1 VTDEAAQPRTSSR
14 LPEDTGVVQRKEITM
29 PSTMSGLEELYVEQV
44 NEAVAEGRMD
54 LVEQLNDEYLDKALQ
69 LLLETS

>member
-1 VTDEAAQPRTSSR
+1 MPTS
-14 LPEDTGVVQRKEITM
+14 
-29 PSTMSGLEELYVEQV
+29 MSALEELYVEQV

-54 LVEQLNDEYLDKALQ
+54 LVEQLSDEYLDKALQ

>member
-1 VTDEAAQPRTSSR
+1 
-14 LPEDTGVVQRKEITM
+14 M